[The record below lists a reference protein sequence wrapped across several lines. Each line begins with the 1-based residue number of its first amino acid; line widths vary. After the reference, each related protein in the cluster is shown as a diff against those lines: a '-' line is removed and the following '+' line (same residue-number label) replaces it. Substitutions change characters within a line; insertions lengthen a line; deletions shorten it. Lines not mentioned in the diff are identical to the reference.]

1 MKKILITGSNGMIG
15 QLVLSLCLERADVS
29 KVISITR
36 KKTGIQH
43 PKLTEIIHHD
53 FLQYNDLYELLQGI
67 DICFYCIGVFTGQVP
82 RDLFRTITVDFTKAL
97 GDALK
102 LNSPAAGFCFLSGQ
116 GADSTEKS
124 RVMFALDK
132 GMAEN
137 YLLQL
142 NFPHIAIFRPG
153 YIYPVTPR
161 IEPNFFYR
169 LSRILYKYAL
179 NWLYPNI
186 GVTSIQLA
194 KAMVH
199 IGFNGKGQNI
209 YENKAIRSINTD

>member
-1 MKKILITGSNGMIG
+1 MIG

-67 DICFYCIGVFTGQVP
+67 DICFYCIGVYTGQVP

-102 LNSPAAGFCFLSGQ
+102 LISPAAGFCFLSGQ
-116 GADSTEKS
+116 GADSTENS
-124 RVMFALDK
+124 RVMFALD
-132 GMAEN
+132 
-137 YLLQL
+137 
-142 NFPHIAIFRPG
+142 
-153 YIYPVTPR
+153 
-161 IEPNFFYR
+161 
-169 LSRILYKYAL
+169 
-179 NWLYPNI
+179 
-186 GVTSIQLA
+186 
-194 KAMVH
+194 
-199 IGFNGKGQNI
+199 
-209 YENKAIRSINTD
+209 

>member
-29 KVISITR
+29 NVISITR
-36 KKTGIQH
+36 KKIGIQH

-53 FLQYNDLYELLQGI
+53 FLHYNDLYEQMQGI
-67 DICFYCIGVFTGQVP
+67 DICFYCIGVYTGQVP
-82 RDLFRTITVDFTKAL
+82 RDTFRKITVDFTKAL

-102 LNSPAAGFCFLSGQ
+102 INSSAAGICFLSGQ

-132 GMAEN
+132 GIAEN
-137 YLLQL
+137 YLVQL

-161 IEPNFFYR
+161 IEPNLFYW
-169 LSRILYKYAL
+169 LSRILYKYVL

-186 GVTSIQLA
+186 GVSSVQLA

-199 IGFNGKGQNI
+199 VGFHGKGQII
-209 YENKAIRSINTD
+209 YENRDIRALVTD